1 MPEEVNRVL
10 TDRLSDVLLT
20 HSPEAIDN
28 LRRAITLQPSL
39 SQAHYRLALVY
50 QRTGRKDLAAKELE
64 TFRQLTAASGGDK
77 Q

>member
-1 MPEEVNRVL
+1 VGLRQRRLERRRTTQVV
-10 TDRLSDVLLT
+10 DRFVVPL
-20 HSPEAIDN
+20 
-28 LRRAITLQPSL
+28 L

-50 QRTGRKDLAAKELE
+50 QRTGRKDLAARELE